1 MKCEIAGCQ
10 NEQTN
15 RRLKIAD
22 SISIRADWEE
32 GKKWNGNVCE
42 KHYNE
47 SHSSRQI
54 VETTEEEI
62 NRFNG
67 IIETQKETIRKRN
80 LLIKNVRMENICL
93 KTINKSLM
101 EGKELS
107 AYRIDELKKEL
118 AKELENIIS
127 TQGRL

>member
-10 NEQTN
+10 NDQTN

-22 SISIRADWEE
+22 WGE

-47 SHSSRQI
+47 SHSSKQI

-80 LLIKNVRMENICL
+80 LLVKQLREAVKMGLREDQV
-93 KTINKSLM
+93 K
-101 EGKELS
+101 
-107 AYRIDELKKEL
+107 
-118 AKELENIIS
+118 
-127 TQGRL
+127 